1 MNNLDTASPLLLHC
15 PFQISPQPLLITEE
29 PGFSEP
35 LHVKSSVKRTIFFT
49 PVIIKY
55 MKKNLD
61 ITKPRYREQILPV
74 PSTEALRQNRY
85 KANTQRHC
93 VTSHMLCHNKT
104 EIKNVPSNTCHSG
117 NSFSNVLS

>member
-1 MNNLDTASPLLLHC
+1 MRLPPSLPEGGGVLAPGFLRSLYRRVQGILRSL
-15 PFQISPQPLLITEE
+15 LLITEE

-49 PVIIKY
+49 PVIITY

-74 PSTEALRQNRY
+74 PSTEALRKIDTKRI
-85 KANTQRHC
+85 H
-93 VTSHMLCHNKT
+93 
-104 EIKNVPSNTCHSG
+104 
-117 NSFSNVLS
+117 